1 MLCRLR
7 EDVLILMIIW
17 HFWEKGREKG
27 KGMMMKDIPDI
38 LIDDWPYLF
47 NFSDQL
53 GIYATKAQ
61 VHAGEKDTVTL
72 KCRICNTLEHQVS
85 ASIVSRFY
93 ISVLFFFILNIFS
106 SGFLFFFFEFVLF
119 AFSIIL
125 NFFFS
130 FFHLSTFLSSIYLLI
145 FRLVLNFYFCSISI

>member
-1 MLCRLR
+1 MLCRQR

-85 ASIVSRFY
+85 SSIVSRFY
-93 ISVLFFFILNIFS
+93 VHICFILLHLHYFFLGLSFFFRICPFRIFP
-106 SGFLFFFFEFVLF
+106 LFQTF
-119 AFSIIL
+119 
-125 NFFFS
+125 

-145 FRLVLNFYFCSISI
+145 FRLVLNFCSISI

>member
-1 MLCRLR
+1 MLCRQR

-93 ISVLFFFILNIFS
+93 ISVLFFFSFNIFS
-106 SGFLFFFFEFVLF
+106 SGFLFFSNLSFSH
-119 AFSIIL
+119 FSIIL
-125 NFFFS
+125 NF

-145 FRLVLNFYFCSISI
+145 FRLVLNFCSFHYNIAQVI